1 MGWPHKIEQQMEQTE
16 TQLEE
21 DIVLYCIVFY
31 FRWTAVGWP
40 HKIEQQ
46 MEQTETQ
53 LEEDIV
59 LYCIVLYCI
68 LLQVDSGGVAA
79 QDKSNRWNRL
89 RLN

>member
-1 MGWPHKIEQQMEQTE
+1 M
-16 TQLEE
+16 
-21 DIVLYCIVFY
+21 
-31 FRWTAVGWP
+31 RWP

-68 LLQVDSGGVAA
+68 LLQVDGGGVAS
-79 QDKSNRWNRL
+79 QDRATYGTD
-89 RLN
+89 

>member
-46 MEQTETQ
+46 IEQTETQ

-59 LYCIVLYCI
+59 LYCI
-68 LLQVDSGGVAA
+68 LLQVDCGGVAS
-79 QDKSNRWNRL
+79 QDRATDGTD
-89 RLN
+89 

>member
-59 LYCIVLYCI
+59 LYST
-68 LLQVDSGGVAA
+68 SGGW
-79 QDKSNRWNRL
+79 RWGGLTR
-89 RLN
+89 